1 MVLVCAAQC
10 AHGYSG
16 AVEDSRT
23 WATDVAAVRARGDRI
38 AECCLV
44 WCVLRT
50 ICFTETESQIV
61 MLTEKQVALVI
72 GARRH
77 VILIKKGGKGT
88 KAKESIFS
96 TNQLTAHFL

>member
-1 MVLVCAAQC
+1 
-10 AHGYSG
+10 
-16 AVEDSRT
+16 
-23 WATDVAAVRARGDRI
+23 
-38 AECCLV
+38 
-44 WCVLRT
+44 
-50 ICFTETESQIV
+50 